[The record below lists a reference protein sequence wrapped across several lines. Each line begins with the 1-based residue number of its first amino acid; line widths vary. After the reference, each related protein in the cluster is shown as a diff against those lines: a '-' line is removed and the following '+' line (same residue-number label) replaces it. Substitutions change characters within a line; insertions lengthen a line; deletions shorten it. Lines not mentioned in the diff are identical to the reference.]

1 MAPAFSYSVVDRGDV
16 HLVSFRGELDIAT
29 AEGLSDWLVAVSGST
44 VVIDMD
50 QLTFMDSTGIATVI
64 QARNRMIENGDRLVR
79 TRPRPNVRRVFSKSR
94 GFRNGSATGT
104 RPGRLRRPRRSTASD
119 AGSSSLGRA
128 PSAF

>member
-79 TRPRPNVRRVFSKSR
+79 SRPRPNVRRVFEITGLS
-94 GFRNGSATGT
+94 GCGATGT

>member
-64 QARNRMIENGDRLVR
+64 QARNRMIENGDRLVL
-79 TRPRPNVRRVFSKSR
+79 TRPRPNVRRVFEI
-94 GFRNGSATGT
+94 TGLSEWLSDWDPT
-104 RPGRLRRPRRSTASD
+104 WSPPSPSTLH
-119 AGSSSLGRA
+119 GE
-128 PSAF
+128 